1 MTSVQKMKVTAGM
14 QAHRK
19 DKAYYEEGREA
30 LKGTAMQENPMSTCH
45 QEEDMLQAEEEQQS
59 KERLD
64 KESRKARM
72 TVKPR

>member
-1 MTSVQKMKVTAGM
+1 MTSTQKKKVTAGM

-45 QEEDMLQAEEEQQS
+45 QEEDMLQAEEEQQ
-59 KERLD
+59 LD
-64 KESRKARM
+64 KESRKAHMR
-72 TVKPR
+72 VKPG